1 MSNMP
6 KIQDDSD
13 AALIGV
19 RAGWL
24 ADGHGACFAPGVLVL
39 RGRAIVAV
47 GSPESIGT
55 PGGLES
61 WIDAS
66 DSGVMPAMVNAHA
79 HLDLT
84 LVPRI
89 PQSEHF
95 HDWLGGV
102 RSARRAMTADDVRS
116 SIVDGVQ
123 LLDAGGVAAIGDIA
137 GINAPA
143 ASMEV
148 CAGAGLEGCVFEEM
162 FGMADRL
169 PMCLAS
175 IASMAQGLE
184 QGLEH
189 GRGQGTEH
197 GQAPRLR
204 RGIQPHAPYS
214 SDRSVFEAA
223 LGSGLP
229 VSTHLAESADER
241 RFLTDGT
248 GPFRDLLE
256 SFGLWDGKFEAG
268 ARHPIDWM
276 AARLRAVPADQ
287 NGRSTRIL
295 CAHLNDVDD
304 QALALLATLPIDVV
318 YCPRASAFFGHAGHR
333 YREMRAAGVNVCL
346 GTDSALNLDT
356 PNRISTLDDLRLL
369 MRRDQL
375 PLVDAL
381 EMATIAGARALGLD
395 TSRWDFSLSPMAG
408 VIAVPLG
415 EYRAPAD
422 FGKTSTAPRWMLRP
436 VRK

>member
-184 QGLEH
+184 RGLEQ
-189 GRGQGTEH
+189 GRGQ

-241 RFLTDGT
+241 RFLTDGI

-422 FGKTSTAPRWMLRP
+422 FGKTSTAPRRMLRP